1 MDLQQIENI
10 ALKALDDGKARDVQV
25 IDVAGIS
32 SFTDRMIVATG
43 TSSTHVRSLGSMV
56 DQAFKE
62 AGDPSMGM
70 ETGPEPDWVL
80 IDHGNLIVHV
90 MTEKARA
97 YYSIEK
103 LWNMKLEATME
114 ADAEPAEKTEK
125 TD

>member
-103 LWNMKLEATME
+103 LWDMKVETPEAATDE
-114 ADAEPAEKTEK
+114 QADKN
-125 TD
+125 D

>member
-10 ALKALDDGKARDVQV
+10 ALKALEDGKARDVQV

-97 YYSIEK
+97 YYSIDK
-103 LWNMKLEATME
+103 LWDMKVETPEAATDE
-114 ADAEPAEKTEK
+114 QADKN
-125 TD
+125 D

>member
-1 MDLQQIENI
+1 MDLQQLEDL
-10 ALKALDDGKARDVQV
+10 AVKALEDGKARDVQI
-25 IDVAGIS
+25 IDVAGVS

-62 AGDPSMGM
+62 ANDPSMGM

-103 LWNMKLEATME
+103 LWDMKSEAAET
-114 ADAEPAEKTEK
+114 AEPSKSE
-125 TD
+125 

>member
-1 MDLQQIENI
+1 MDLQQIENL
-10 ALKALDDGKARDVQV
+10 ALKALEDGKARDVQV

-80 IDHGNLIVHV
+80 IDHGNLIVHI

-103 LWNMKLEATME
+103 LWDMKPDASEASET
-114 ADAEPAEKTEK
+114 ADKK
-125 TD
+125 D

>member
-10 ALKALDDGKARDVQV
+10 ALKALEDGKARDVQV

-103 LWNMKLEATME
+103 LWDMKVETPEAATDE
-114 ADAEPAEKTEK
+114 QADKN
-125 TD
+125 D

>member
-1 MDLQQIENI
+1 MDLEQ
-10 ALKALDDGKARDVQV
+10 LKALAVSTLDDGKARDVQA
-25 IDVAGIS
+25 IDVKGLS
-32 SFTDRMIVATG
+32 SFTDCMIVATG
-43 TSSTHVRSLGSMV
+43 TSTAHVRGLGSMV

-70 ETGPEPDWVL
+70 ESGPEPDWVL

-103 LWNMKLEATME
+103 LWDMKAEP
-114 ADAEPAEKTEK
+114 ADAEAKPE
-125 TD
+125 